1 MNIRVRYFAVSREIT
16 GCELEDLELA
26 PRATTEDL
34 WVLLLERHPRL
45 APHRAH
51 SRLALNMQYLN
62 RAADLNNGDEVSLI
76 PPVNGG

>member
-1 MNIRVRYFAVSREIT
+1 MNIRMRYFAVSREIT
-16 GCELEDLELA
+16 GCEHEDLELA

-34 WVLLLERHPRL
+34 WALLLERYPRL

-51 SRLALNMQYLN
+51 SRLALNMHYLN
-62 RAADLNNGDEVSLI
+62 ATTDLNNGDEVSLI